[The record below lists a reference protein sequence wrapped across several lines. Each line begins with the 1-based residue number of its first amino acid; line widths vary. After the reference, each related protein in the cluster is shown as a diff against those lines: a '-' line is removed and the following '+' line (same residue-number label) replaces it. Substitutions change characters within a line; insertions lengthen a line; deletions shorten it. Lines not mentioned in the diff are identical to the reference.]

1 MNTNDDREVHGRE
14 PAAHGDVP
22 NQDEVLERDDT
33 LEHEHVAERDTAY
46 ERLVAADP
54 GADAEPRLGVLR
66 AKVDATRAEA
76 PAPITG
82 DVPAVAPTPDELAV
96 RRVQRQ
102 RQRPWLVAAAVAGA
116 VAIGG
121 GGYAAGTAALLAG
134 GTATGGAGVAEARS
148 TSEGGAEPAVP
159 MPGDGVGGDAATS
172 GEAMAGGATRA
183 EMGGAADSSYPTW
196 FEGRAVF
203 HASGLSTEPTSA
215 VAYALDARAV
225 ATEDSARRLAAALGV
240 EGEPTWSYG
249 AWSTGPQDGTGPTV
263 WLSADGNAY
272 FSYNDPLADPWR
284 CEPASAGAEPS
295 CPQPPAT
302 QVSDDAAI
310 AALSDLLTRVGLGL
324 AAYELE
330 VQPAAEGDPVR
341 WALAYQVIDGKRTG
355 IQVSA
360 SVGDAGI
367 AWADGALAQ
376 PTSIGEYPV
385 ISPAAAVER
394 LGDPRFAGAAWPIAS
409 AQEIGEIEHPVD
421 PGPGEPTSP
430 PAPPSSGSA
439 ISWPVSEVTITEARL
454 GLAQHHQR
462 DGSVLVLPAYELR
475 DAQGNS
481 WSVIAVAEEA
491 MDFTAPISR

>member
-1 MNTNDDREVHGRE
+1 
-14 PAAHGDVP
+14 
-22 NQDEVLERDDT
+22 
-33 LEHEHVAERDTAY
+33 
-46 ERLVAADP
+46 
-54 GADAEPRLGVLR
+54 
-66 AKVDATRAEA
+66 
-76 PAPITG
+76 
-82 DVPAVAPTPDELAV
+82 
-96 RRVQRQ
+96 
-102 RQRPWLVAAAVAGA
+102 
-116 VAIGG
+116 
-121 GGYAAGTAALLAG
+121 
-134 GTATGGAGVAEARS
+134 
-148 TSEGGAEPAVP
+148 

-172 GEAMAGGATRA
+172 GEAMGGGATRA

-310 AALSDLLTRVGLGL
+310 AALSDLLTRVGLDL

-409 AQEIGEIEHPVD
+409 GGRRAGA
-421 PGPGEPTSP
+421 PGRPRPGRADVTARPAVVGQRDLLARVRGDDHRGPARAGAAP
-430 PAPPSSGSA
+430 PARRVGARPAGVRAARRAGQLVVRHRGGRGGDGLHRPDLAVTSVRRRVGCVPPCFWHAGP
-439 ISWPVSEVTITEARL
+439 IRSW
-454 GLAQHHQR
+454 
-462 DGSVLVLPAYELR
+462 
-475 DAQGNS
+475 
-481 WSVIAVAEEA
+481 
-491 MDFTAPISR
+491 